1 MLKLEFPE
9 SFINSILGSN
19 KKILKHYKYLLK
31 NHSTEIET
39 AAHNVYN
46 QFQEGSENILFT
58 KFHITEADIISK
70 LYSLIKKSVLI
81 DAISY
86 LSRSN
91 KCNFVKSIIWILDND
106 LLISSYISQHENFL
120 YYYYSLIIFQG
131 KVNKRL
137 LEIFENLYLQ

>member
-1 MLKLEFPE
+1 MFKLEFSE
-9 SFINSILGSN
+9 SLINSIFASN
-19 KKILKHYKYLLK
+19 KKILKHYKRLLK

-39 AAHNVYN
+39 VAYNVYN

-58 KFHITEADIISK
+58 KFHITESDIISK
-70 LYSLIKKSVLI
+70 LYSLIKKSVFI
-81 DAISY
+81 DTISC
-86 LSRSN
+86 LSRNN
-91 KCNFVKSIIWILDND
+91 KYNFVKSIIRILDND
-106 LLISSYISQHENFL
+106 LLISSYICKHENFL

>member
-1 MLKLEFPE
+1 MLKLEFSE
-9 SFINSILGSN
+9 SFINSIFGSN

-31 NHSTEIET
+31 KHSTEIET
-39 AAHNVYN
+39 VAHNVYN

-81 DAISY
+81 DSISC

-91 KCNFVKSIIWILDND
+91 KFNFVK
-106 LLISSYISQHENFL
+106 
-120 YYYYSLIIFQG
+120 
-131 KVNKRL
+131 
-137 LEIFENLYLQ
+137 

>member
-1 MLKLEFPE
+1 MLKLEVSE
-9 SFINSILGSN
+9 SIINSIFASN
-19 KKILKHYKYLLK
+19 KKILKHYKCLLK

-39 AAHNVYN
+39 VAYNVYN

-58 KFHITEADIISK
+58 KFHITESDIISK
-70 LYSLIKKSVLI
+70 LYSLIKKSVFI
-81 DAISY
+81 DTISC
-86 LSRSN
+86 LSRNN
-91 KCNFVKSIIWILDND
+91 KYDFVKSIIRILDND
-106 LLISSYISQHENFL
+106 LLISSYICKHENFL

>member
-1 MLKLEFPE
+1 MLKLEVSE
-9 SFINSILGSN
+9 SLINSIFASN
-19 KKILKHYKYLLK
+19 KKILKHYKRLLK

-39 AAHNVYN
+39 VAYNVYN

-58 KFHITEADIISK
+58 KFHITESDIISK
-70 LYSLIKKSVLI
+70 LYSLIKKSVFI
-81 DAISY
+81 DTISC
-86 LSRSN
+86 LSRNN
-91 KCNFVKSIIWILDND
+91 KYNFVKSIIRILDND
-106 LLISSYISQHENFL
+106 LLISSYICKHENFL